1 MQVNPKEFNKKM
13 RNLDFS
19 ANASPAFAVG
29 GYDTRPVSHLSVTFL
44 LKKQKKFL
52 SKVIISWKN
61 FVKKRRNVRYTFYG
75 RITAF
80 DLKSVK
86 AMVRKDDD
94 PQKLIKYGLAI
105 LFDFRGPR
113 LETWA
118 WIKGESRYR
127 SVYIP
132 TMPND
137 RYLDEYIPRNY
148 DEYDLRGSAVDTVS
162 RFPAQTPALGPTTL
176 KYRIEHKEEVT
187 LKMLRFLLKKGC
199 NPNDKYFLANLIFKH
214 RYHSRRFLLKIIGMC
229 SHYGLDAS
237 TMCKALNMGW
247 LRDYKM
253 EYYIGPILDIHKERV
268 NVKDNI
274 FLCYSW
280 ASKKNLLKAT
290 RSSLGNLSKL
300 DDDVMGVIY
309 SFVYPFPY

>member
-1 MQVNPKEFNKKM
+1 M
-13 RNLDFS
+13 
-19 ANASPAFAVG
+19 
-29 GYDTRPVSHLSVTFL
+29 
-44 LKKQKKFL
+44 
-52 SKVIISWKN
+52 IISWKN
-61 FVKKRRNVRYTFYG
+61 FVKKRRNVRYAFYG

-113 LETWA
+113 PETWA
-118 WIKGESRYR
+118 LIKGESRYR
-127 SVYIP
+127 SMYIP
-132 TMPND
+132 TIP
-137 RYLDEYIPRNY
+137 RSAYLDQFVRNSDELPRNYDELPRNY
-148 DEYDLRGSAVDTVS
+148 DEYNLRGSAVDTVS
-162 RFPAQTPALGPTTL
+162 RFPVQTPALGPTTF

-229 SHYGLDAS
+229 SHYGLEAS

-247 LRDYKM
+247 LTDYTM
-253 EYYIGPILDIHKERV
+253 GYYIVPVLDIHTERV

-290 RSSLGNLSKL
+290 RSNLGNLSKL